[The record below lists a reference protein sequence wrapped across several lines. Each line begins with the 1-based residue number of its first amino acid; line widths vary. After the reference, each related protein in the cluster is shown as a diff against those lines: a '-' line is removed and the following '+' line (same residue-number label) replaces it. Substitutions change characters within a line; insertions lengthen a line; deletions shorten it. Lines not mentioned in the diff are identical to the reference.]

1 MFIEVKNYV
10 IYYNLSYKVI
20 DFIISINSKLAIRD
34 TEPTVNKEET
44 YTRED
49 ENGETITER
58 FEQQVIDTSVI
69 TEDEYKHGYLT
80 GLEHCTTNDIKY
92 KWLDL
97 YSDMSWYND
106 EKTALTAKI
115 DAAIKEDNRQAAI
128 NSNFEYN
135 GKTYYGDQRGRE
147 ALLGTVLIGAVGVI
161 KSLLTEEQIT
171 QLNTAIQIPYADVN
185 NEVVTFGVMEL
196 FEFATKFMESQ
207 QNATLGLS
215 SEKK

>member
-10 IYYNLSYKVI
+10 IYHNLSYIVI

-34 TEPTVNKEET
+34 TEPTVNKEVT

-49 ENGETITER
+49 ENGETITEK
-58 FEQQVIDTSVI
+58 FEQQVIDTSII
-69 TEDEYKHGYLT
+69 TEDEYKNGYLT

-92 KWLDL
+92 KWLNL
-97 YSDMSWYND
+97 YNDMSWYND
-106 EKTALTAKI
+106 EKTALTARI
-115 DAAIKEDNRQAAI
+115 DAAIKEGNRQAAI

-147 ALLGTVLIGAVGVI
+147 ALLGSVLIGAVAVI
-161 KSLLTEEQIT
+161 KSLLTEEQIK

-185 NEVVTFGVMEL
+185 NDVVTFSVMEL
-196 FEFATKFMESQ
+196 FDFATKFMEAQ
-207 QNATLGLS
+207 QSATLGLNS
-215 SEKK
+215 GKE